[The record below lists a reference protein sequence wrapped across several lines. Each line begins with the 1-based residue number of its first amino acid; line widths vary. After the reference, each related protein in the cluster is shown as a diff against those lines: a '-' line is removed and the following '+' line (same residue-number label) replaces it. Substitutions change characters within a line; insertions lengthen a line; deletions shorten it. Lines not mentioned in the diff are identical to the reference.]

1 MKKLGLILLF
11 ATLISTYS
19 FGQKDAIATFFSQY
33 MEDDRFTSVFVNPKL
48 FKMISKVA
56 PEDMDPDVKHLIA
69 NLDGLRILSLEDGDG
84 MSLYREAKSKI
95 NTKGYE
101 ELMSVRKGNGEEV
114 LFLVKESE
122 DMISELL
129 MISGSRDEFNM
140 ISFMGDINL
149 NVISRLSKDLDIDGM
164 EHFREVEDKRN

>member
-1 MKKLGLILLF
+1 
-11 ATLISTYS
+11 
-19 FGQKDAIATFFSQY
+19 
-33 MEDDRFTSVFVNPKL
+33 MEMECRFN
-48 FKMISKVA
+48 
-56 PEDMDPDVKHLIA
+56 
-69 NLDGLRILSLEDGDG
+69 
-84 MSLYREAKSKI
+84 REAKSKI

-114 LFLVKESE
+114 LFLVKESG

-149 NVISRLSKDLDIDGM
+149 
-164 EHFREVEDKRN
+164 KRNLEVVQRP